1 MRPPR
6 ARGRGI
12 FARMKRCPF
21 CAEEI
26 QDAAI
31 KCRHCNSMLQGDP
44 ATTSATGGAPA
55 RNMEPA
61 RPLFD
66 GSPSWKGAL
75 PRYAGVALI
84 GVVGVVGGAVGVM
97 SAPPWGALVGVLAVV
112 SLALFG
118 VMEFR
123 RRAMRYRVTTRTIDI
138 ESGIL
143 NRKIDT
149 LQLWRVRDV
158 EFRQTFSQ
166 RLFGVGTIR
175 LLTHD
180 ALNPEVVLAGVADAR
195 GVFDEVKRACETA
208 GQQRNV
214 VGIME

>member
-1 MRPPR
+1 
-6 ARGRGI
+6 
-12 FARMKRCPF
+12 MKRCPF

-44 ATTSATGGAPA
+44 AALANGAPA
-55 RNMEPA
+55 RPMEPA
-61 RPLFD
+61 RPIFE
-66 GSPSWKGAL
+66 GSPSWKASL
-75 PRYAGVALI
+75 PRYAGVALLGLAGLAGGVI
-84 GVVGVVGGAVGVM
+84 GAM
-97 SAPPWGALVGVLAVV
+97 SAPPWGALVGALTVV
-112 SLALFG
+112 SLGLFAA
-118 VMEFR
+118 MEFR
-123 RRAMRYRVTTRTIDI
+123 RRAMHYRVTTRTIDI
-138 ESGIL
+138 ESGML

-180 ALNPEVVLAGVADAR
+180 ALNPEVILAGVADAR
-195 GVFDEVKRACETA
+195 NVFDEVKRACETA

-214 VGIME
+214 LGIME